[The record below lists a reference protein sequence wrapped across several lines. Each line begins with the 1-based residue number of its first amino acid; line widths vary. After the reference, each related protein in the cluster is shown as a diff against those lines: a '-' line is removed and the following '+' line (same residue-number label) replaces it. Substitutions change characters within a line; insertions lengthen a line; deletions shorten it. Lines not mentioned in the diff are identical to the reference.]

1 MKVGLVSSAV
11 PLVFGG
17 GRFIVDWLRE
27 KLEERG
33 HRVET
38 VFVPST
44 ESPDT
49 VLQQMA
55 AFRLMRLEDH
65 FERVVTFRPP
75 SHVVRHPRK
84 VVWFIHHMRVFYDLW
99 DTEYRGMP
107 DRAPQRALRSAI
119 MRADTA
125 ALREAHR
132 VFTNSRVVGDRLR
145 RFNGVESEV
154 LYPPVLRPEI
164 FAAGDHGDEIVCV
177 CRVES
182 HKRQHLLVEAMRH
195 ARTPV
200 RLRLCGVG
208 TNPDYV
214 QSLRRA
220 AAEGGTAD
228 RVVIED
234 RWITEE
240 EKAARLERALAAAYV
255 PFDEDSY
262 GYPTIEAAHA
272 RRCTVTVSDSG
283 GVTEF
288 VQDGETGLVA
298 APEPEAVAAAFDR
311 LHADRALARR
321 LGANA
326 AERVS
331 ELGIDWDTV
340 VEKLL
345 A

>member
-1 MKVGLVSSAV
+1 MRVGLVSSAV

-44 ESPDT
+44 ENPDT

-55 AFRLMRLEDH
+55 AFRMMRLEDG

-84 VVWFIHHMRVFYDLW
+84 VVWFIHHMRIFYDLW
-99 DTEYRGMP
+99 DTEYRVMP
-107 DRAPQRALRSAI
+107 DRAPQRALRASI

-164 FAAGDHGDEIVCV
+164 FAAGEHGDEVVCV
-177 CRVES
+177 CRVEA

-195 ARTPV
+195 TRTPV

-214 QSLRRA
+214 RSLRRIA
-220 AAEGGTAD
+220 EEGGAAD
-228 RVVIED
+228 RVAVED

-240 EKAARLERALAAAYV
+240 EKAARLEHALAAAYV

-272 RRCTVTVSDSG
+272 KRCTVTVSDSG
-283 GVTEF
+283 GVPEF
-288 VQDGETGLVA
+288 VEDGVTGLVA
-298 APEPEAVAAAFDR
+298 APEPEALAEAFDR

-321 LGANA
+321 LGASA
-326 AERVS
+326 AGRVS

>member
-1 MKVGLVSSAV
+1 MKIGLVSSAV

-38 VFVPST
+38 VFVPT
-44 ESPDT
+44 VDTPDT
-49 VLQQMA
+49 LLQQMA
-55 AFRLMRLEDH
+55 AFRLLRLEEH

-75 SHVVRHPRK
+75 SHVVRHPCK

-99 DTEYRGMP
+99 GTEYKAMP
-107 DRAPQRALRSAI
+107 DSAPLRALRAAVI
-119 MRADTA
+119 RADTA
-125 ALREAHR
+125 ALREARR
-132 VFTNSRVVGDRLR
+132 VFANSRVVGDRLR
-145 RFNGVESEV
+145 RYNGIGSEV
-154 LYPPVLRPEI
+154 LYPPVLRPEL
-164 FAAGDHGDEIVCV
+164 FAAGEHGDEVVCV
-177 CRVES
+177 CRVEP

-195 ARTPV
+195 ARSPV
-200 RLRLCGVG
+200 RLRICGVG
-208 TNPDYV
+208 TSAEYV
-214 QSLRRA
+214 ESLRRA
-220 AAEGGTAD
+220 AAEGGAAD
-228 RVVIED
+228 RVVVED

-240 EKAARLERALAAAYV
+240 EKAARLEHALAAAYV

-272 RRCTVTVSDSG
+272 RRCTVTLSDSG
-283 GVTEF
+283 GVAEF
-288 VQDGETGLVA
+288 VEDGVTGLVA
-298 APEPEAVAAAFDR
+298 EPEPAALAAAFDR

-326 AERVS
+326 ADRVA
-331 ELGIDWDTV
+331 ELGIDWDAV

>member
-1 MKVGLVSSAV
+1 MKIGLVSSAV
-11 PLVFGG
+11 PLVNGG

-38 VFVPST
+38 VFVPT
-44 ESPDT
+44 IDNPDS
-49 VLQQMA
+49 VLQQMT
-55 AFRLMRLEDH
+55 AFRLMRLEEH

-75 SHVVRHPRK
+75 AHVVRHPRK
-84 VVWFIHHMRVFYDLW
+84 VVWFIHHMRYFYDLW
-99 DTEYRGMP
+99 DTEHRPFP
-107 DRAPQRALRSAI
+107 DLAPHRALRDAI
-119 MRADTA
+119 VRADTA

-132 VFTNSRVVGDRLR
+132 VFTNSRVVGDRVR
-145 RFNGVESEV
+145 RFNGLESEI
-154 LYPPVLRPEI
+154 LYPPVLRPEL
-164 FAAGDHGDEIVCV
+164 FAAGEHGDEIVCV
-177 CRVES
+177 CRLER
-182 HKRQHLLVEAMRH
+182 HKRQHLLIEAMRH
-195 ARTPV
+195 TRTPV

-208 TNPDYV
+208 LDPNYPPF
-214 QSLRRA
+214 LRRA
-220 AAEGGTAD
+220 AEESEAAD
-228 RVVIED
+228 RITVED

-240 EKAARLERALAAAYV
+240 EKAARLRHALAAAYV

-283 GVTEF
+283 GVPEF
-288 VQDGETGLVA
+288 VEDGVTGLVA

-331 ELGIDWDTV
+331 ELGIEWDAV
-340 VEKLL
+340 VAKLL